1 MNPGSV
7 GMGSVSYGVLY
18 LEEGQCHGVIKG
30 VFSEEEYYAFA
41 D

>member
-18 LEEGQCHGVIKG
+18 LEEGQRRGAIKG
-30 VFSEEEYYAFA
+30 VFSEEEYYAFV